1 MNTREYKRTL
11 KSLVADF
18 IRDKQPEDV
27 SYYQEVCDWLDS
39 LPTDSKIGQIKAELQ
54 KRLLKYDPDM
64 TNAGRELQEVL
75 AFIDSLPA
83 ESKHPRLRNKE
94 SWISEAKREKSFIE
108 YLRGVFEANNGVEN
122 DPDLLIALHGQTL
135 FELAQKESA
144 ESPDFEAE
152 WKRYTASRKDD
163 MRTNAVTM
171 NVKEVA
177 LYFAEWGAEHLKS
190 NH

>member
-1 MNTREYKRTL
+1 
-11 KSLVADF
+11 
-18 IRDKQPEDV
+18 
-27 SYYQEVCDWLDS
+27 
-39 LPTDSKIGQIKAELQ
+39 
-54 KRLLKYDPDM
+54 M
-64 TNAGRELQEVL
+64 TQ
-75 AFIDSLPA
+75 
-83 ESKHPRLRNKE
+83 SKHPRLRNKE

-135 FELAQKESA
+135 FELAHKELA

-152 WKRYTASRKDD
+152 WKWYVNSRKDD

-177 LYFAEWGAEHLKS
+177 KHFAEWQKKQDDELLTIAHFDGVQSGKEAERKELLEWAKQEQYESTTIVTDDFWQKVIDKLKKI
-190 NH
+190 